1 MSTTSAKDTVVTVG
15 EDVPNVAVVRE
26 FDATPERVFRAFVD
40 PDLFA
45 KWVGP
50 HEVSTNI
57 NHWNAVTGGAYR
69 WANLQDGEEI
79 ASFYGSFHE
88 VRENERIVQTQ
99 TQTQTFEMI
108 PDGVLLETITFEPL
122 EGGRTRVTSTS
133 LLESFAM
140 RDGLVA
146 SGMEYGVRAGY
157 EKLDALLAA

>member
-1 MSTTSAKDTVVTVG
+1 MTSRSAEDTVVTVG
-15 EDVPNVAVVRE
+15 EDIPNVTVVRE
-26 FDATPERVFRAFVD
+26 FDATPDRVFRAFVD
-40 PDLFA
+40 PDLFT

-57 NHWNAVTGGAYR
+57 DHWNAVTGGAYR
-69 WANLQDGEEI
+69 WVNLQAGEEI

-99 TQTQTFEMI
+99 TFETI
-108 PDGVLLETITFEPL
+108 PDGVLLETITFVPL

-133 LLESFAM
+133 LLESFEM

-146 SGMEYGVRAGY
+146 SGMEHGVRSGY
-157 EKLDALLAA
+157 EKLDALLAS

>member
-99 TQTQTFEMI
+99 TFEMI

-140 RDGLVA
+140 REGLVA

>member
-57 NHWNAVTGGAYR
+57 NHWSAVTGGAYR

-99 TQTQTFEMI
+99 TFEMI
-108 PDGVLLETITFEPL
+108 PDGV
-122 EGGRTRVTSTS
+122 

>member
-99 TQTQTFEMI
+99 TFEMI
-108 PDGVLLETITFEPL
+108 PDGV
-122 EGGRTRVTSTS
+122 

>member
-57 NHWNAVTGGAYR
+57 NHWSAVTGGAYR

-88 VRENERIVQTQ
+88 VRENERIV
-99 TQTQTFEMI
+99 QTQTFEMI